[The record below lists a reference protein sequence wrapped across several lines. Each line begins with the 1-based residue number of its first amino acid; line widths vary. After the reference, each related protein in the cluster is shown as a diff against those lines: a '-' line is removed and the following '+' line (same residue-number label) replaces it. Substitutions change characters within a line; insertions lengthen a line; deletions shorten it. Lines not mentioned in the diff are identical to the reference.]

1 MKKFYLHNGIESSG
15 PFDLDELKNKQIKAT
30 TPVWFSGMPD
40 WKTAGEIDELKP
52 VLQIVPPPFNP
63 IPPIPKAIVEM
74 EPEKEEVEL
83 EEEIEEKKSKIMG
96 LNKSTFFLISFI
108 LVVVIGTF
116 VLNFLEEN
124 RSAQLDE
131 QNAKT
136 ERENRQYQLQQ
147 KEIEE
152 QKKQI
157 EEQER
162 LEAERIAKERKE
174 TINTELSKI
183 QIKQIENQTLLEE
196 AKNMLIKATEF
207 QFFRT
212 ATERNEEI
220 DAIQNDINQLKNE
233 MQQLDNKRNQ
243 LSLELERLQTK
254 KN

>member
-1 MKKFYLHNGIESSG
+1 MKKYYLHNGIESSG
-15 PFDLDELKNKQIKAT
+15 PFDLAELQMKQIKAT

-40 WKTAGEIDELKP
+40 WKTAGEIEELKP
-52 VLQIVPPPFNP
+52 VLQIAPPPFNP
-63 IPPIPKAIVEM
+63 IPSIPKKIEM
-74 EPEKEEVEL
+74 ELEEEEI
-83 EEEIEEKKSKIMG
+83 EEEIEEKKPKILG
-96 LNKSTFFLISFI
+96 LKKSTFYLISFL
-108 LVVVIGTF
+108 LVLLIGTF
-116 VLNFLEEN
+116 FLNFLEEN
-124 RSAQLDE
+124 RSAQLEE

-174 TINTELSKI
+174 TINKRLSEI
-183 QIKQIENQTLLEE
+183 QIKQIENQTFLEE
-196 AKNMLIKATEF
+196 AKNELTRASQF

-212 ATERNEEI
+212 ADEKDKEI
-220 DAIQNDINQLKNE
+220 NAIQADISRLKKDIESLENE
-233 MQQLDNKRNQ
+233 RNQ
-243 LSLELERLQTK
+243 LSLELERMQSQ